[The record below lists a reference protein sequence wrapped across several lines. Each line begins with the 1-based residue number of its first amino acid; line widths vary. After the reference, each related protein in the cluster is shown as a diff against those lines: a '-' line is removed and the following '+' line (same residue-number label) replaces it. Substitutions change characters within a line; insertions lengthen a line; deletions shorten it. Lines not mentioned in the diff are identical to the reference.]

1 MYISLFMCCIFIIC
15 IFFQRKSKIINTI
28 SIDNS
33 NCIKGI
39 MAICVVLHHLSGR
52 TNLTGMFSDFGAIC
66 LVLAKVDTFM
76 NNKKCVKQCERVQQS
91 TAMSSN

>member
-1 MYISLFMCCIFIIC
+1 MHPFLFPGM
-15 IFFQRKSKIINTI
+15 RMGWGETWLAKSMQPVCLYRNVALQFP
-28 SIDNS
+28 DEQW
-33 NCIKGI
+33 
-39 MAICVVLHHLSGR
+39 
-52 TNLTGMFSDFGAIC
+52 C

>member
-1 MYISLFMCCIFIIC
+1 MRQIALQKAMFYQAKGRVSERETRPFAFMPVMY
-15 IFFQRKSKIINTI
+15 
-28 SIDNS
+28 
-33 NCIKGI
+33 
-39 MAICVVLHHLSGR
+39 
-52 TNLTGMFSDFGAIC
+52 C

>member
-1 MYISLFMCCIFIIC
+1 MCCIFIIC

-52 TNLTGMFSDFGAIC
+52 TNLTGMFSDFGAIAVGC
-66 LVLAKVDTFM
+66 FFFISGYGLYTSYTKKGLAYFIGYDT
-76 NNKKCVKQCERVQQS
+76 VQ
-91 TAMSSN
+91 NFV

>member
-1 MYISLFMCCIFIIC
+1 MPP
-15 IFFQRKSKIINTI
+15 
-28 SIDNS
+28 
-33 NCIKGI
+33 IKGLLI
-39 MAICVVLHHLSGR
+39 SNQAKTARKTVR
-52 TNLTGMFSDFGAIC
+52 NKPNNTNKTGENQKTAFCRAKC

>member
-1 MYISLFMCCIFIIC
+1 MSGAL
-15 IFFQRKSKIINTI
+15 T
-28 SIDNS
+28 S
-33 NCIKGI
+33 NASMLNPK
-39 MAICVVLHHLSGR
+39 
-52 TNLTGMFSDFGAIC
+52 DFGTRYNIHC